1 LIDTTAKQAFTQLLS
16 TRVTLPYGS
25 NIKNNNHF
33 LTCMRALGIDPGTGN
48 FDFCCIEDDVD
59 RIVLDETIPSSLV
72 AEDTARVMSLVK
84 SVSPDVVVGP
94 SGYGLE
100 FKKISDLTEDDLALT
115 TLEKKAETEIPVLS
129 GVRRLLRMMR
139 AEGLNAFTVPGV
151 IQLPTVP
158 SYRKFNKI
166 DMGTADKTCVTAYA
180 VWDQAK
186 KLGINYD
193 GTRLIC
199 LEMGLGYNA
208 AIAVENGNIV
218 DGIGGTIFPGPG
230 FLALGM
236 MDGELAYLLGDF
248 SKKRL
253 FEGGVAY
260 LSNGFQESL
269 EEFTLRR
276 HGVYK
281 DGWTLFLEGVVKA
294 VAALT
299 AVMDVKPYEVIIT
312 GRISRVA
319 ELREEIIAMVERR
332 LGIRCRRPANVFA
345 SRAKDVAMGAALI
358 ANGIAGGKYAKL
370 VETLELTKSVGT
382 VLEYVRVPRFNPRDI
397 LKNLRS
403 D

>member
-1 LIDTTAKQAFTQLLS
+1 
-16 TRVTLPYGS
+16 
-25 NIKNNNHF
+25 
-33 LTCMRALGIDPGTGN
+33 MRALGIDPGTGN

-59 RIVLDETIPSSLV
+59 KVVLDETIPSSLV
-72 AEDTARVMSLVK
+72 AHETDRVMDLIK
-84 SVSPDVVVGP
+84 SISPDVVVGP

-100 FKKISDLTEDDLALT
+100 FKKISDLKEEDLALT

-129 GVRRLLRMMR
+129 GVRRLLRMMQ

-158 SYRKFNKI
+158 HHRKVNKI
-166 DMGTADKTCVTAYA
+166 DLGTADKTCVTAYA

-186 KLGINYD
+186 KLGVKYD
-193 GTRLIC
+193 ETRLVC

-208 AIAVENGNIV
+208 AMAVENGKIV

-230 FLALGM
+230 YLALGM

-260 LSNGFQESL
+260 LQTGSQASL
-269 EEFTLRR
+269 EEFISQR
-276 HGVYK
+276 HSLYGE
-281 DGWTLFLEGVVKA
+281 GWTLLLEGVVKA
-294 VAALT
+294 VAALMV
-299 AVMDVKPYEVIIT
+299 AMDAKPYEVIIT
-312 GRISRVA
+312 GRISRA
-319 ELREEIIAMVERR
+319 DGLRDEITAIIQKK
-332 LGIRCRRPANVFA
+332 LGIRCRRPEHVFA
-345 SRAKDVAMGAALI
+345 NKAKDVAMGAALI
-358 ANGIAGGKYAKL
+358 ANGVGGGKYSKL
-370 VETLELTKSVGT
+370 VETLELTKSSGT
-382 VLEYVRVPRFNPRDI
+382 VLDYVRLPGFNPRNI